1 MLRVPSA
8 DASAQERVGAVIE
21 RLTAARVV
29 VDRRGHEQA
38 LFPVAITPAE
48 GQALRGWIECERA
61 INIVEIGLAY
71 AFATLHIV
79 GGLLANASGSRTVR
93 HTAIDPFQT
102 SSFAD
107 LGRQHLAEAGVA
119 DLVEVHEEESQL
131 VLPRMVAEGR
141 RFDFAFVDGNHR
153 FDRVFLDLVYL
164 GRLLRPGAVAFVDDV
179 QLRAIARA
187 IEFLTSNRDWRV
199 EERSAADPEHQWAV
213 LRTPTE
219 PADRGFAD
227 FSDFSNVP

>member
-1 MLRVPSA
+1 LSRPLV
-8 DASAQERVGAVIE
+8 EAVIE
-21 RLTAARVV
+21 RLTAAPTI
-29 VDRRGHEQA
+29 VDRLGHEHA

-48 GQALRGWIECERA
+48 GRGLRGWIERERA
-61 INIVEIGLAY
+61 TNSIEIGLAY

-79 GGLLANASGSRTVR
+79 DGLLTNACGARTVR

-102 SSFAD
+102 SAFGG
-107 LGRQHLAEAGVA
+107 LGRQHLADAGLA

-131 VLPRMVAEGR
+131 ALPRMVAEGR
-141 RFDFAFVDGNHR
+141 SFDFAFVDGNHR

-187 IEFLTSNRDWRV
+187 IEFLTSNRGWRV
-199 EERSAADPEHQWAV
+199 EEQSEAEPEHQWAV

-219 PADRGFAD
+219 HDERGYAD
-227 FSDFSNVP
+227 FRDFSTLP